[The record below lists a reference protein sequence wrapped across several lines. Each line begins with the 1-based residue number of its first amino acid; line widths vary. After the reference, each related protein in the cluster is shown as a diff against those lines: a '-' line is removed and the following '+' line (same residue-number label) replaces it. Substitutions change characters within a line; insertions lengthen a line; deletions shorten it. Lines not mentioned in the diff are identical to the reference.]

1 MTKAFLFFAGLVL
14 ANIVPALIHLP
25 PPENADVIAVV
36 RVMSLSPTSD
46 QRVLVKAF
54 VNQVAKGAKPGQ
66 AMDFA
71 VAGMGN
77 YYRGGEYLI
86 HATKTS
92 DGWDVTS
99 SIETR
104 GNPET
109 AANLIRL
116 VRNQMNQVEAAKS
129 EAVKL
134 YPSLGDPK
142 SRFNAEF
149 ARRYVEH
156 KRRHSDLFTDR
167 NWPVTL
173 AREVADSMK

>member
-1 MTKAFLFFAGLVL
+1 MTKAFLFLFGLLL
-14 ANIVPALIHLP
+14 ANTASALIFLP
-25 PPENADVIAVV
+25 PPEQADVIAVV

-54 VNQVAKGAKPGQ
+54 VNQVVKGAKPGQ
-66 AMDFA
+66 AMDLG
-71 VAGMGN
+71 VAGLGN

-109 AANLIRL
+109 TANLVRL
-116 VRNQMNQVEAAKS
+116 VRNQMNQVEAAKA

-142 SRFNAEF
+142 SKFHAEF
-149 ARRYVEH
+149 ARRYAEH
-156 KRRHSDLFTDR
+156 KNRHSDLFTDR